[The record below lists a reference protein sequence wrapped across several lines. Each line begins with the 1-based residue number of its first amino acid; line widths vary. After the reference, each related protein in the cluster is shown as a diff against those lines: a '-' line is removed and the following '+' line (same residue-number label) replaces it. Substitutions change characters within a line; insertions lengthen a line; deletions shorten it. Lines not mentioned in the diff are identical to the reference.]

1 VIFVDTSAWVALTLR
16 RDDRHGDVTA
26 LLRRHAEQPMLTSN
40 HVCGETWTF
49 LNHRAGHAVAAAFL
63 DRVES
68 SERVEIAFV
77 GRELERE
84 AFTWLRR
91 RDERVYSFVDAT
103 SFALMR
109 ARGIREALAFDGD
122 FAAAGFS
129 ELRT

>member
-1 VIFVDTSAWVALTLR
+1 MIFVDTSAWVALTSR

-26 LLRRHAEQPMLTSN
+26 LFERHAEQPMLTSN

-49 LNHRAGHAVAAAFL
+49 LKHRAGHAVAVAFL

-68 SERVEIAFV
+68 SERFEIAFV

-91 RDERVYSFVDAT
+91 RDERDYSFVDAT

-109 ARGIREALAFDGD
+109 ARGVREALAFDGD
-122 FAAAGFS
+122 FSAAGFA
-129 ELRT
+129 ELRA

>member
-1 VIFVDTSAWVALTLR
+1 
-16 RDDRHGDVTA
+16 
-26 LLRRHAEQPMLTSN
+26 MLTSN

-49 LNHRAGHAVAAAFL
+49 LNHRAGHAVALTFL

-84 AFTWLRR
+84 AFTWLLR
-91 RDERVYSFVDAT
+91 RDERVCSFVDAT

-109 ARGIREALAFDGD
+109 ASGIREALAFDGD
-122 FAAAGFS
+122 FSAAGFA
-129 ELRT
+129 ELRA